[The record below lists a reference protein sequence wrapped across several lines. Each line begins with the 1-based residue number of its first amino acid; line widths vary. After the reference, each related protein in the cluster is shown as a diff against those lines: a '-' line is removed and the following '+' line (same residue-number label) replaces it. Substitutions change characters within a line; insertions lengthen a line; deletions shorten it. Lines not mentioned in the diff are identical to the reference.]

1 MPTIRSTAARTDLTA
16 ALGQLIGKEC
26 WSVIGGRGTGS
37 VIVMSLGERVPRERE
52 ISNPSLTEDERR
64 FDALF
69 SSMIWCSWRVERA
82 GRVVGTWVALTETG
96 ELEPTEVL
104 ALRGRRLSG
113 FELDDPIPDL
123 RLDFGDVRLSL
134 FADYLSDD
142 PGEAAYTVATPTGT
156 YSVLATGE
164 IYFEHYEQ
172 EDGQCAD
179 P

>member
-1 MPTIRSTAARTDLTA
+1 MPTIRSTAARTDLTS

-37 VIVMSLGERVPRERE
+37 VIVISLGERVLRERE
-52 ISNPSLTEDERR
+52 ISNSCLTEDERR

-82 GRVVGTWVALTETG
+82 GRVVGTWGALTETG
-96 ELEPTEVL
+96 ELEPTGAL
-104 ALRGRRLSG
+104 ALKGRRLSG

-142 PGEAAYTVATPTGT
+142 PGEAAYTVAIPAGT
-156 YSVLATGE
+156 YSVSADGE
-164 IYFEHYEQ
+164 IQFEHYEE
-172 EDGQCAD
+172 EDQQSAD